1 MEPHQI
7 DPEILAARALQAV
20 AAPGLDV
27 TALPSHEARA
37 LADGVA
43 MLLSEPL
50 PDLPRVEDVILR
62 GPQGGLR
69 GRIYAPATPDPR
81 GSLLYVHGGGWFACN
96 VDTHERMLRVLA
108 QATGLAVFAFDY
120 RLSPEHPYPA
130 ALADTRA
137 AWRWLRENGP
147 ARGIPTGRI
156 AVAGDSAGANLALA
170 LALGERDAACE
181 APAGLALLYG
191 CFAPGIETGS
201 QRRYGDGAYGLSTA
215 RMAWYWRNYLGP
227 AGEAPALLATPLH
240 ADLRGLPPTF
250 VGVAELDILADEN
263 RLLAERLA
271 ASGVQVELEV
281 WPHTT
286 HGFLQMTRD
295 VAAARSAV
303 ASIARAIRAFIV
315 PGDDCMAGDRPAQ
328 PPPDLGM

>member
-1 MEPHQI
+1 MEPHEI
-7 DPEILAARALQAV
+7 DPEILAVRALQATTTS
-20 AAPGLDV
+20 GLDL

-37 LADGVA
+37 LLNRAA
-43 MLLSEPL
+43 LLLSEPL
-50 PDLPRVEDVILR
+50 PDLPRVEEVAFQ
-62 GPQGGLR
+62 GPEATLR

-81 GSLLYVHGGGWFACN
+81 GSLLYVHGGGWFACD
-96 VDTHERMLRVLA
+96 VDTHDRMLRILA
-108 QATGLAVFAFDY
+108 RSSGLTVFAFDY

-130 ALADTRA
+130 ALEDTRA

-147 ARGIPTGRI
+147 ARGVPTGRI

-170 LALGERDAACE
+170 LAIGERDAGRE
-181 APAGLALLYG
+181 GPAGLALLYG
-191 CFAPGIETGS
+191 CFAPGIETES
-201 QRRYGDGAYGLSTA
+201 QRRYGGGAYGLSTA

-227 AGEAPALLATPLH
+227 AAEVPSPLATPLH

-271 ASGVQVELEV
+271 GSGTMVELQV

-286 HGFLQMTRD
+286 HGVLQMTRD

-303 ASIARAIRAFIV
+303 ESIARVVRAFV
-315 PGDDCMAGDRPAQ
+315 AAEGTRAETD
-328 PPPDLGM
+328 